1 MEEQLKTV
9 PTSGRLR
16 RRVTA
21 RSGVAIAIG
30 TVVVA
35 SVATVGAATLSGHSI
50 SGEGT
55 ASIKIVG
62 LETPGDVSKVH
73 GSGWIDLVSWSF
85 GASNST
91 NPAAPTAG
99 AGAGKV
105 TFNPFS
111 ITRKIDAASPVLYGA
126 CASGKVYPSLT
137 FEADSVQTGE
147 QGTPVENLQIVLTG
161 ASVRSCGSS
170 GSNAGLDQPLES
182 LSFNYSK
189 IEWKYTDSSGKLVS
203 RYSWDLKANK
213 KV

>member
-1 MEEQLKTV
+1 MEEQAQTV
-9 PTSGRLR
+9 STTGRFR
-16 RRVTA
+16 RRVTT

-35 SVATVGAATLSGHSI
+35 SVATVGATTLSGHSI
-50 SGEGT
+50 SAEGS
-55 ASIKIVG
+55 ASMKIMG
-62 LETPGDVSKVH
+62 LETPGDVSRVH
-73 GSGWIDLVSWSF
+73 GSGWIDVVSWSF

-91 NPAAPTAG
+91 NPAATGG

-111 ITRKIDAASPVLYGA
+111 ITRKIDAASPMLYGA
-126 CASGKVYPSLT
+126 CASGKVYPTLT
-137 FEADSVQTGE
+137 FEADSIQNGE
-147 QGTPVENLQIVLTG
+147 QGTPVENLQIVLSQ

-170 GSNAGLDQPLES
+170 GTNAGLDQPLES
-182 LSFNYSK
+182 LSFNFSK
-189 IEWKYTDSSGKLVS
+189 IEWKYSDSSGKVVS